1 MALEE
6 KDIDFLKITLNIF
19 ENFHRDYQKNT
30 EWFIENT
37 INYYNQRYV
46 LEDSESIIG
55 RIIAFIK
62 KCKTLAIA
70 NQNFTV
76 QTVLDEVSAR
86 NNLKLR
92 VEIIYET
99 LLAEPEFINPENK
112 SYFDFIIKRRYRTLV
127 RMKHYVNPNSRGF
140 FRYPGECKSDLQVNN
155 DAAIFWESYNGLED
169 NFFRLKDTYPDPAT
183 SIEALFK
190 KKDPCTGN
198 LLDCSRVIS
207 ILLMDELMEA
217 IDNTTVLDYL
227 VFKDATPNTEHPR
240 KYLVIGNP
248 SDVGA
253 KHFITDTSEEVLF
266 LQSYVYTTDLQPG
279 DHIYIPNHPLYRVFY
294 NGAVRGEHA
303 LICSTNKNDKAYSSF
318 TTAGHGME
326 EDNINGFYNYFITF
340 IQTGIE
346 WTWKVVKIHLD
357 FLNVSPSLPDG
368 VYQIAGGN
376 VKIAK
381 NANGSGLTYFEYQ
394 IKFNYKDYVTGKNE
408 VAEGFVIIYDKD
420 EPDKFNI
427 SKALTFQNVK
437 PKTFIKIH
445 RDAQTSPPKQE
456 PLLYSI
462 SYNKPGQQNDS
473 LYYLFKLNNG
483 VITLN
488 MIDFK
493 TFLGDISYQFKNGR
507 MYTTQPKVSLSPEY
521 ISFLK
526 RIHAIN

>member
-217 IDNTTVLDYL
+217 IDN
-227 VFKDATPNTEHPR
+227 
-240 KYLVIGNP
+240 
-248 SDVGA
+248 
-253 KHFITDTSEEVLF
+253 
-266 LQSYVYTTDLQPG
+266 
-279 DHIYIPNHPLYRVFY
+279 
-294 NGAVRGEHA
+294 
-303 LICSTNKNDKAYSSF
+303 
-318 TTAGHGME
+318 
-326 EDNINGFYNYFITF
+326 
-340 IQTGIE
+340 
-346 WTWKVVKIHLD
+346 
-357 FLNVSPSLPDG
+357 
-368 VYQIAGGN
+368 
-376 VKIAK
+376 
-381 NANGSGLTYFEYQ
+381 
-394 IKFNYKDYVTGKNE
+394 
-408 VAEGFVIIYDKD
+408 
-420 EPDKFNI
+420 
-427 SKALTFQNVK
+427 
-437 PKTFIKIH
+437 
-445 RDAQTSPPKQE
+445 
-456 PLLYSI
+456 
-462 SYNKPGQQNDS
+462 
-473 LYYLFKLNNG
+473 
-483 VITLN
+483 
-488 MIDFK
+488 
-493 TFLGDISYQFKNGR
+493 
-507 MYTTQPKVSLSPEY
+507 
-521 ISFLK
+521 
-526 RIHAIN
+526 